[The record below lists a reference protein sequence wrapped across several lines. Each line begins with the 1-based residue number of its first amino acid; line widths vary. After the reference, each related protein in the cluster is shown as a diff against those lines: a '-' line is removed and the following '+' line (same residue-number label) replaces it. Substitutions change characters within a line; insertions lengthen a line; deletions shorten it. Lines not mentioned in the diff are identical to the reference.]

1 VPQWLALCKYVIEQ
15 PAVDEEDS
23 SDTPTWLSCRRA
35 LTDFIEVAVNKKHAI
50 PTKFAPKVWALIR
63 EICLSA
69 DPQLDQPEKHNDEA
83 FSTAINR
90 TRSRALEV
98 AVSVAHWAGEPKP
111 LFEILD
117 KRFAGSP
124 ALTVP
129 EYAMLAVQAA
139 NIIHLDQAWG
149 AANHA
154 RLFPREK
161 PEDWITIMDAFLRYT
176 NPHAFLVPFVEQEL
190 EHAVEVFSAA
200 DLARPGQHRSA
211 MDSLGQHCFF
221 YYAVIDSATGSTQKL
236 LSRFIDVA
244 TPAQRATLFGNVG
257 QVLSN
262 AESLSPA
269 ISARIL
275 AYFDERF
282 AERDS
287 NELEN
292 FSLWLDA
299 ECLDAAWRLKAYL
312 ALLSKPNT
320 KIFQFFSEVQALAK
334 LAPTHL
340 GLVIECFEK
349 ITGLIPLMKHFYI
362 KTEDGKAIIS
372 AALKSSDSAIRLAGE
387 RAQANLLKNG
397 FQDYLNVL
405 GEDGAAPAPPV

>member
-1 VPQWLALCKYVIEQ
+1 
-15 PAVDEEDS
+15 
-23 SDTPTWLSCRRA
+23 
-35 LTDFIEVAVNKKHAI
+35 
-50 PTKFAPKVWALIR
+50 
-63 EICLSA
+63 
-69 DPQLDQPEKHNDEA
+69 
-83 FSTAINR
+83 
-90 TRSRALEV
+90 
-98 AVSVAHWAGEPKP
+98 
-111 LFEILD
+111 
-117 KRFAGSP
+117 
-124 ALTVP
+124 
-129 EYAMLAVQAA
+129 
-139 NIIHLDQAWG
+139 
-149 AANHA
+149 
-154 RLFPREK
+154 
-161 PEDWITIMDAFLRYT
+161 MDAFLRYT

-349 ITGLIPLMKHFYI
+349 ITGLIPLTKHFYI